1 MKVDY
6 SKFERDESLYGEVTV
21 KDFDGSEI
29 TIKAELVENEDE
41 EIPEAEKET
50 LEFFVDNYL
59 KYKQFLLK
67 PIFEYYQKCRK
78 AWGAIAAD
86 DRRFPEISDMNKM
99 YEMVSLYAIAVLD
112 ENNYGKR
119 SISLYYNCTWDKEEG
134 MGIMVSEF
142 NVVKIGN
149 SGDVY

>member
-21 KDFDGSEI
+21 KDIDGSEK
-29 TIKAELVENEDE
+29 TIKVELVENEDE

-50 LEFFVDNYL
+50 LEFFIDNYL

-78 AWGAIAAD
+78 AWGAAAPD
-86 DRRFPEISDMNKM
+86 DRKFPEISEINKM
-99 YEMVSLYAIAVLD
+99 NDMVSLYAIAVLD
-112 ENNYGKR
+112 EDHYGKR
-119 SISLYYNCTWDKEEG
+119 SISLYFNCTWTEEG

-142 NVVKIGN
+142 NVVKIGD
-149 SGDVY
+149 SGEVY

>member
-21 KDFDGSEI
+21 KDIDGSEK
-29 TIKAELVENEDE
+29 TIKVELVENEDE

-50 LEFFVDNYL
+50 LEFFIDNYL

-78 AWGAIAAD
+78 MWGAIASD
-86 DRRFPEISDMNKM
+86 DQKFPEISDINKM

-112 ENNYGKR
+112 EDHYGKR
-119 SISLYYNCTWDKEEG
+119 SISLYFNCTWNEEG
-134 MGIMVSEF
+134 MGIMVSECPS
-142 NVVKIGN
+142 VRIPM
-149 SGDVY
+149 SLRRY